1 MSNAIKLAVK
11 CPACSHTRL
20 QTLRQI
26 KAQSTFVCHDCGYQA
41 PLALAPGKPAP
52 GHKTQHAAK
61 QREAELA
68 DAV

>member
-41 PLALAPGKPAP
+41 ALALSPTNPAP
-52 GHKTQHAAK
+52 RNKAQHAVR
-61 QREAELA
+61 QCEPELA
-68 DAV
+68 DAI